1 MANPWG
7 SGSYGIGEYGTGLED
22 IDVFPTGIG
31 ASISL
36 GNETTTAEVNE
47 GWGRVEWGNF
57 AWGDA
62 YSVQTGSVS
71 AQTAVGAVSTKIG
84 VSVLVQG
91 IALST
96 AIGEETTQADGIVSL
111 TGNSI
116 SIVTGNETTQ
126 ADVIVSLTGNS
137 IFNCYR

>member
-1 MANPWG
+1 MSNPWG
-7 SGSYGIGEYGTGLED
+7 SGSYGIGDYGTGIED
-22 IDVFPTGIG
+22 IDAFPTGIG

-47 GWGRVEWGNF
+47 GWGRDLWGSMV
-57 AWGDA
+57 WGDA

-71 AQTAVGAVSTKIG
+71 AQTAIGAVSTQID

-96 AIGEETTQADGIVSL
+96 AIGEETTQAD
-111 TGNSI
+111 
-116 SIVTGNETTQ
+116 
-126 ADVIVSLTGNS
+126 
-137 IFNCYR
+137 